1 MTVIRNRLLASTVL
15 AGVMAMSAAPVWAQT
30 TPQTP
35 STLPGV
41 TVTQAQDDDSTQLD
55 EVVVTGSRIRRDPT
69 NAPTPLIQVSRE
81 DLLTTGQSTVIDYL
95 ATIPALSNSQVPS
108 DATGVLGIGGLSFA
122 NLRSLGAGRTLTLV
136 DGRRHV
142 GSAGGSLAVD
152 VDTIPRLLI
161 QDIEIITGGASSVY
175 GADAVSGVLNFVLR
189 KDFEGLE
196 IDASAAMI
204 NQDGETSKRVSA
216 LLGHNFF
223 DDRLNLYAFAEYEQL
238 DAVNSLDID
247 WLRNSSGLIGVDA
260 DPAAARIDGVYDNQL
275 FRNYVTLQRPR
286 WGQTTLANNQQASM
300 LNDPDVPFATCNSV
314 ATAIGGSST
323 NCFSVDPAKT
333 YVFEGTTAR
342 LANFGQR
349 IGNTG
354 INRPNNIGGDGDN
367 PATFS
372 TITRVPESESQRYQ
386 VGANFSLTDSVR
398 AFAEAKY
405 VTEDTS
411 FASQPDF
418 YDFIL
423 GDNLPNGVYRAT
435 PNTANEIGTNYNF
448 FNRQALRIA
457 DNAYIPANL
466 RTAIYGNTITTYA
479 PPTANAPSVA
489 TGTVAAPFA
498 RHTLFGEDRSQISNR
513 ELQRYVV
520 GIEGDFDQLAFVKNI
535 DWSLSYTYGQVD
547 VTETETGTDA
557 LRVNLAAD
565 AVVDSAGLLGTPG
578 AIVCRA
584 RLLEFRG
591 RTDPSITLDDYFLP
605 FNDLRDSQVGR
616 DAVAACQPLNIFG
629 KGNQS
634 QAARDYINAEITFTE
649 RNEQEDFIGSVAG
662 QLWDF
667 WGAGAIGV
675 AVGYEHR
682 REYTE
687 AVGRDASAAGRALF
701 LNGGPDFPGAEYKSD
716 EVFAELSLPL
726 FRDSW
731 LGEYAE
737 LSGSYR
743 YFDYTTAGHGDVYGV
758 NLVYR
763 PTSEFT
769 IKTSFN
775 TSFRAPDLGENF
787 SPLGETFANGFVDP
801 CATANIIVQNAEIRA
816 NRVANCTALAAAQG
830 RSFDFNGNTA
840 TNVDDFNPVYGSG
853 VSGVTGGNP
862 FLTPEQSESF
872 TFSTVYRPNFIP
884 NLSLVLDYYEI
895 EITDVIAF
903 ISAQT
908 AANNCVNGAQLNA
921 SACSVIFRNN
931 PGIPF
936 GLGAPATDPIGG
948 FIEGAGNYAALTTRG
963 LDFTAL
969 YGLDLEEFT
978 GHNWGRLD
986 YKMAGS
992 WLIEQENFLDPANPN
1007 AYTSSRG
1014 TTSFPNVRF
1023 TSSLTYTPN
1032 DIWSVNWTADWQSAQ
1047 NIARYRDQVVN
1058 IENRENQYYDSGN
1071 FTRHDFT
1078 VRYNVNDTLSMRA
1091 GVVNAFDAEQSP
1103 AYGQTLQSNFDPYGR
1118 RFFIGL
1124 NYRPF

>member
-1 MTVIRNRLLASTVL
+1 MTVIRNRLLTSTVL

-35 STLPGV
+35 ATLPGV
-41 TVTQAQDDDSTQLD
+41 TVTQAQDDESTQLD

-142 GSAGGSLAVD
+142 GSQGGSLAVD

-196 IDASAAMI
+196 IDASYGMI
-204 NQDGETSKRVSA
+204 NQGGEASKRISA
-216 LLGHNFF
+216 LLGHNFL

-247 WLRNSSGLIGVDA
+247 WLRDSSGLIGVDA
-260 DPAAARIDGVYDNQL
+260 DPAAARLDGVLDFQL

-286 WGQTTLANNQQASM
+286 WGQTTLANNQQASA
-300 LNDPDVPFATCNSV
+300 LNDPDVPFQNCGLTIGGLT
-314 ATAIGGSST
+314 ATA
-323 NCFSVDPAKT
+323 CYSVDPTKT
-333 YVFEGTTAR
+333 FVFEGPNAR
-342 LANFGQR
+342 LANFGTR
-349 IGNTG
+349 IGATG
-354 INRPNNIGGDGDN
+354 ANRPNNIGGDGDN

-386 VGANFSLTDSVR
+386 VGANFRLTDNVR

-405 VTEDTS
+405 VTEDTV

-418 YDFIL
+418 YDFIIR
-423 GDNLPNGVYRAT
+423 DGVVSPT
-435 PNTANEIGTNYNF
+435 EIQPAYG
-448 FNRQALRIA
+448 FNVFGVSLV
-457 DNAYIPANL
+457 DNAFLPSNL
-466 RTAIYGNTITTYA
+466 RTAIQTNTITVYA
-479 PPTANAPSVA
+479 PPTANSPSMA
-489 TGTVAAPFA
+489 TGVVAAPVA

-520 GIEGDFDQLAFVKNI
+520 GLEGDFEQIGFVKNI

-547 VTETETGTDA
+547 VTQTETGTDVV
-557 LRVNLAAD
+557 RVQLGSD
-565 AVVDSAGLLGTPG
+565 AVRDTAGLLGTPG
-578 AIVCRA
+578 AIVCRSKLIA
-584 RLLEFRG
+584 ATPG
-591 RTDPSITLDDYFLP
+591 GVVDDYWFG
-605 FNDLRDSQVGR
+605 NADLRDGAVGAA
-616 DAVAACQPLNIFG
+616 AVNECTPLNIFG
-629 KGNQS
+629 QGNQS
-634 QAARDYINAEITFTE
+634 QEARDYINASITYTE

-667 WGAGAIGV
+667 WGAGPIGV
-675 AVGYEHR
+675 ALGYERR

-687 AVGRDASAAGRALF
+687 AIGRDAGAAGRVLF
-701 LNGGPDFPGAEYKSD
+701 LNGGPDFPGAEYKSE
-716 EVFAELSLPL
+716 EVFTEVSLPL

-758 NLVYR
+758 NLIYR
-763 PTSEFT
+763 PIRDLTF
-769 IKTSFN
+769 KTSFN

-801 CATANIIVQNAEIRA
+801 CATANIILQNADIRA
-816 NRVANCTALAAAQG
+816 NRVANCTALASAQG
-830 RSFDFNGNTA
+830 QTFDFNGNTA
-840 TNVDDFNPVYGSG
+840 TNVDDFNPVYGGG

-872 TFSTVYRPNFIP
+872 TFSAVLQPRFFP
-884 NLSLVLDYYEI
+884 NLSVVLDYYEI

-908 AANNCVNGAQLNA
+908 AANNCVNGPGLNN

-936 GLGAPATDPIGG
+936 GLGAPANDPIGG

-963 LDFTAL
+963 LDFTVL
-969 YGLDLEEFT
+969 YGFDLEEVT
-978 GHNWGRLD
+978 GRNWGRLD
-986 YKMAGS
+986 YRMAGS

-1007 AYTSSRG
+1007 NFTTSRG
-1014 TTSFPNVRF
+1014 TLFYPNVRF
-1023 TSSLTYTPN
+1023 SSSLTYTPN
-1032 DIWSVNWTADWQSAQ
+1032 DVWSVNWTADWQSAQ
-1047 NIARYRDQVVN
+1047 NIARKRDQVVN
-1058 IENRENQYYDSGN
+1058 YDNREQQYYDTGN

-1078 VRYNVNDTLSMRA
+1078 VRYNVSDTLSMRA

-1103 AYGQTLQSNFDPYGR
+1103 ALGQTLFSNFDPYGR
-1118 RFFIGL
+1118 RFFVGL

>member
-1 MTVIRNRLLASTVL
+1 MIVMRNHLLASTVL
-15 AGVMAMSAAPVWAQT
+15 AGVMAVSAPAWAQT
-30 TPQTP
+30 PPSQEPASPAPGAQEPQDE
-35 STLPGV
+35 S
-41 TVTQAQDDDSTQLD
+41 AELD
-55 EVVVTGSRIRRDPT
+55 EVVVTGSRIRRDPV

-161 QDIEIITGGASSVY
+161 QDIEIITGGASSIY
-175 GADAVSGVLNFVLR
+175 GADAVSGVLNFILR

-196 IDASAAMI
+196 VDANYAMI
-204 NQDGETSKRVSA
+204 NQDGQASRRISA
-216 LLGHNFF
+216 LLGHNFL
-223 DDRLNLYAFAEYEQL
+223 DDRLNLYGFAEYEQL

-247 WLRNSSGLIGVDA
+247 WLRNSASLIGVDA
-260 DPAAARIDGVYDNQL
+260 DPASARNDGEIDNQL
-275 FRNYVTLQRPR
+275 FRGYVTLQRPR
-286 WGQTTLANNQQASM
+286 WGQTTLANNQRASA
-300 LNDPDVPFATCNSV
+300 LNDPDVPFQNCSLTSSGLTSTRCYSV
-314 ATAIGGSST
+314 EPGRT
-323 NCFSVDPAKT
+323 F
-333 YVFEGTTAR
+333 VFDGTTAR
-342 LANFGQR
+342 LADFGQR

-354 INRPNNIGGDGDN
+354 ANRPNNIGGDGDN
-367 PATFS
+367 PAEFS

-386 VGANFSLTDSVR
+386 VGANFRVTDNIR

-418 YDFIL
+418 YDFIIRDGVVGQNEVQPAYGFNIFGVSL
-423 GDNLPNGVYRAT
+423 LDNAFLPN
-435 PNTANEIGTNYNF
+435 NL
-448 FNRQALRIA
+448 RQAIR
-457 DNAYIPANL
+457 N
-466 RTAIYGNTITTYA
+466 NTITVYA
-479 PPTANAPSVA
+479 PPTATSPSVP
-489 TGTVAAPFA
+489 TGVVAAPFA

-520 GIEGDFDQLAFVKNI
+520 GVDGDLDQVGFVKNI

-547 VTETETGTDA
+547 VTETETGTDV
-557 LRVNLAAD
+557 LRVQLASD
-565 AVVDSAGLLGTPG
+565 AVFDTAGVLGTPG
-578 AIVCRA
+578 AIVCRS
-584 RLLEFRG
+584 RLIAAQG
-591 RTDPSITLDDYFLP
+591 GVVDDYFLGGA
-605 FNDLRDSQVGR
+605 DLRDTQVGR
-616 DAVAACQPLNIFG
+616 DALAQCQPLNIFG
-629 KGNQS
+629 RGNQS

-649 RNEQEDFIGSVAG
+649 RNEQEDAIATVAG

-667 WGAGAIGV
+667 WGAGPIGV
-675 AVGYEHR
+675 ALGYEHR

-687 AVGRDASAAGRALF
+687 AVGRDASTAGRVLF
-701 LNGGPDFPGAEYKSD
+701 LNGGPDFPGAEYQSD
-716 EVFAELSLPL
+716 EGFAEVALPL

-743 YFDYTTAGHGDVYGV
+743 YFDYTTAGKGDVYGV
-758 NLVYR
+758 NLIYR
-763 PTSEFT
+763 PIRDIAF
-769 IKTSFN
+769 KTSFN

-801 CATANIIVQNAEIRA
+801 CATGNIILQTAEIRS
-816 NRVANCTALAAAQG
+816 NRVANCTALATQQG
-830 RSFDFNGNTA
+830 RTFDFNGNTA
-840 TNVDDFNPVYGSG
+840 TNVDDFNPIYQGG

-862 FLTPEQSESF
+862 FLKPEESESF
-872 TFSTVYRPNFIP
+872 TFSTVLQPRFIP
-884 NLSLVLDYYEI
+884 NFSLVLDYYEI
-895 EITDVIAF
+895 EINQVIAF
-903 ISAQT
+903 VSAQT
-908 AANNCVNGAQLNA
+908 AANNCVNGPSLNS

-931 PGIPF
+931 PDIPF
-936 GLGAPATDPIGG
+936 GLGAPANDPVGG

-963 LDFTAL
+963 LDFTAR
-969 YGLDLEEFT
+969 YSYDFEEMM
-978 GHNWGRLD
+978 GRNWGRLD
-986 YKMAGS
+986 YKIAGS
-992 WLIEQENFLDPANPN
+992 WLLEQENFLDPANPAN
-1007 AYTSSRG
+1007 FTSDRSNL
-1014 TTSFPNVRF
+1014 SFPNVRF

-1032 DIWSVNWTADWQSAQ
+1032 ETWSVNWTADWQSAN
-1047 NIARYRDQVVN
+1047 NIVRIRDLVVN
-1058 IENRENQYYDSGN
+1058 ADSRSLEYADTGN
-1071 FTRHDFT
+1071 FVRNDFT
-1078 VRYNVNDTLSMRA
+1078 LRYNVRDDLSMRF

-1103 AYGQTLQSNFDPYGR
+1103 ALGQTLFSNFDPYGR

>member
-15 AGVMAMSAAPVWAQT
+15 AGVMALSAAPVWAQT

-35 STLPGV
+35 ATPLPGV
-41 TVTQAQDDDSTQLD
+41 TVTQAQDDDAAQLD

-69 NAPTPLIQVSRE
+69 NTATPLIQVSRE

-122 NLRSLGAGRTLTLV
+122 NLRSLGSGRTLTLV

-142 GSAGGSLAVD
+142 GSAGGTLSVD

-161 QDIEIITGGASSVY
+161 QDVEIITGGASSVY

-196 IDASAAMI
+196 IDASYGMI
-204 NQDGETSKRVSA
+204 NQDGEASKRVSA
-216 LLGHNFF
+216 LVGHNFF
-223 DDRLNLYAFAEYEQL
+223 DDRLNVYLFGEYEQL

-247 WLRNSSGLIGVDA
+247 WLRDSSGLIGVDA
-260 DPAAARIDGVYDNQL
+260 DPAAARIDGVLDNQL

-286 WGQTTLANNQQASM
+286 WGQTTLANNQQASP
-300 LNDPDVPFATCNSV
+300 LNDPDVPYQNCALTVSGL
-314 ATAIGGSST
+314 TSSI
-323 NCFSVDPAKT
+323 CYSVDPSKT
-333 YVFEGTTAR
+333 FVFEGPTAR
-342 LANFGQR
+342 LANFGTR

-354 INRPNNIGGDGDN
+354 ANRPNNIGGDGDN

-386 VGANFSLTDSVR
+386 AGANFSITDNVR

-405 VTEDTS
+405 VTEDTV

-418 YDFIL
+418 YDFIIR
-423 GDNLPNGVYRAT
+423 NGVVG
-435 PNTANEIGTNYNF
+435 NNEVQPAYG
-448 FNRQALRIA
+448 FNLFGVNLS
-457 DNAYIPANL
+457 DNAFLPANL
-466 RTAIYGNTITTYA
+466 RTAIQTNTITVYA
-479 PPTANAPSVA
+479 PPTAGSSSAVTSV
-489 TGTVAAPFA
+489 VAAPYA

-547 VTETETGTDA
+547 VTETETGTDV
-557 LRVNLAAD
+557 LRVQLASD
-565 AVVDSAGLLGTPG
+565 AVRDTAGVLGTPG
-578 AIVCRA
+578 AIVCRSKLIA
-584 RLLEFRG
+584 AQG
-591 RTDPSITLDDYFLP
+591 GVVDDYFLGGA
-605 FNDLRDSQVGR
+605 DLRDTQVGR
-616 DAVAACQPLNIFG
+616 DALAGCTPLNIFG
-629 KGNQS
+629 QGNQS
-634 QAARDYINAEITFTE
+634 QEARDYINAEITYTE

-667 WGAGAIGV
+667 WGAGPIGV
-675 AVGYEHR
+675 ALGYEHR

-687 AVGRDASAAGRALF
+687 AIGRDAGAAGRVLF

-716 EVFAELSLPL
+716 EGFAELSLPL

-743 YFDYTTAGHGDVYGV
+743 YFDYTTVGHGDVYGV

-801 CATANIIVQNAEIRA
+801 CATANIIVQNADIRA
-816 NRVANCTALAAAQG
+816 NRVANCTALAAQQG
-830 RSFDFNGNTA
+830 RTFDFNGNTA
-840 TNVDDFNPVYGSG
+840 TNVDDFNPVYTGG

-872 TFSTVYRPNFIP
+872 TFSTVYQPHFIP

-908 AANNCVNGAQLNA
+908 AANNCVSSPGLN
-921 SACSVIFRNN
+921 SAACAVIFRNN
-931 PGIPF
+931 PTIPF
-936 GLGAPATDPIGG
+936 GLGAPAGDPIGG

-963 LDFTAL
+963 LDFTVM
-969 YGLDLEEFT
+969 YNMDLEEFT

-986 YKMAGS
+986 YKLAGS

-1007 AYTSSRG
+1007 AFTSDRG
-1014 TTSFPNVRF
+1014 NLFYPNVRF

-1032 DIWSVNWTADWQSAQ
+1032 DVWSVNWTADWQSAN

-1058 IENRENQYYDSGN
+1058 IENRENQYYDTGN
-1071 FTRHDFT
+1071 FVRNDFT
-1078 VRYNVNDTLSMRA
+1078 VRYNVNDTLSMRV

-1103 AYGQTLQSNFDPYGR
+1103 ALGQTLYSNFDPYGR

>member
-1 MTVIRNRLLASTVL
+1 MIISRSGLLASSVL
-15 AGVMAMSAAPVWAQT
+15 AGFMAVTGPVLAQT
-30 TPQTP
+30 AP
-35 STLPGV
+35 STQLPGV
-41 TVTQAQDDDSTQLD
+41 VVTQTQDDEDASNLG
-55 EVVVTGSRIRRDPT
+55 EVVVTGSRIRRDPVNT
-69 NAPTPLIQVSRE
+69 PTPLISVSRE

-108 DATGVLGIGGLSFA
+108 DVTGVLGIGGLSFA

-142 GSAGGSLAVD
+142 GSAGGTLAVD

-161 QDIEIITGGASSVY
+161 QDVEIITGGASSVY

-196 IDASAAMI
+196 IDASYGQI
-204 NQDGETSKRVSA
+204 NQDGQASKRLSA
-216 LLGHNFF
+216 LIGQNLL
-223 DDRLNLYAFAEYEQL
+223 DDRLNVYAFAEYEQL
-238 DAVNSLDID
+238 DAVNSLDMD
-247 WLRNSSGLIGVDA
+247 WLRNSTGLIGVDA
-260 DPAAARIDGVYDNQL
+260 DPAAARLDGVRDNQL
-275 FRNYVTLQRPR
+275 FRGYVTLQRPR
-286 WGQTTLANNQQASM
+286 WGQTTLANNQQASA
-300 LNDPDVPFATCNSV
+300 LNDPDVPFQNCASV
-314 ATAIGGSST
+314 TSSL
-323 NCFSVDPAKT
+323 CYSVDPSKT
-333 YVFEGTTAR
+333 FVFEGNTAR
-342 LANFGQR
+342 LANFGTR

-354 INRPNNIGGDGDN
+354 ANRPNNIGGDGDN

-372 TITRVPESESQRYQ
+372 TITRVPQSESQRYQ
-386 VGANFSLTDSVR
+386 VGANFRLTDNIR

-405 VTEDTS
+405 VTEDTE

-423 GDNLPNGVYRAT
+423 GDNLPNGIYRAT
-435 PNTANEIGTNYNF
+435 PNTADEIGTNYTF
-448 FNRQALRIA
+448 FNLQALRIA
-457 DNAYIPANL
+457 DNAYIPDNL
-466 RTAIYGNTITTYA
+466 RQAIYANRITTYSA
-479 PPTANAPSVA
+479 PTADAPSVA
-489 TGTVAAPFA
+489 TGTVAAPYA

-520 GIEGDFDQLAFVKNI
+520 GFEGDFDQLAFIKNI
-535 DWSLSYTYGQVD
+535 NWSLSYTYGQVD

-557 LRVNLAAD
+557 LRFNLAAD
-565 AVVDSAGLLGTPG
+565 AVRDTAGILGTPG

-584 RLLEFRG
+584 RLLNARG
-591 RTDPSITLDDYFLP
+591 LPLDDYFLP

-616 DAVAACQPLNIFG
+616 DAVAQCQPLNIFG
-629 KGNQS
+629 QGNQS
-634 QAARDYINAEITFTE
+634 QEARDYINASITYTE
-649 RNEQEDFIGSVAG
+649 RNEQEDAIFSVAG

-675 AVGYEHR
+675 ALGAEHR
-682 REYTE
+682 REFTQ
-687 AVGRDASAAGRALF
+687 AIGRDAGVAGRALF
-701 LNGGPDFPGAEYKSD
+701 LNGGPDFPAAEYESE
-716 EVFAELSLPL
+716 EVFAELSIPL
-726 FRDSW
+726 LRDSW

-758 NLVYR
+758 NLIYR
-763 PTSEFT
+763 PIQDITF
-769 IKTSFN
+769 KTSFN

-801 CATANIIVQNAEIRA
+801 CATANIILQNADIRA

-830 RSFDFNGNTA
+830 RTFDFNGNTA
-840 TNVDDFNPVYGSG
+840 GNTDDFAPVYTGG

-872 TFSTVYRPNFIP
+872 TFSAVLQPRFIP
-884 NLSLVLDYYEI
+884 NFTLALDYYEI

-908 AANNCVNGAQLNA
+908 AANNCVNGPSLNA

-931 PGIPF
+931 PQVPF
-936 GLGAPATDPIGG
+936 GLGAPSTDPIGG

-969 YGLDLEEFT
+969 YRLDLEEVT
-978 GHNWGRLD
+978 GRNLGRLD
-986 YKMAGS
+986 YKLAGS
-992 WLIEQENFLDPANPN
+992 WLLEQENFLDPANPN
-1007 AYTSSRG
+1007 AFTTSRG
-1014 TTSFPNVRF
+1014 TLFYPNVRF

-1032 DIWSVNWTADWQSAQ
+1032 DVWSVNWTADWQSAQ
-1047 NIARYRDQVVN
+1047 NIARNRDQQVN
-1058 IENRENQYYDSGN
+1058 SDNREYEFYNTGN
-1071 FTRHDFT
+1071 FVRNDFT
-1078 VRYNVNDTLSMRA
+1078 VRYNVTDALTLRA
-1091 GVVNAFDAEQSP
+1091 GVVNAFDAEQQP
-1103 AYGQTLQSNFDPYGR
+1103 ALGQTLYSNFDPYGR

-1124 NYRPF
+1124 NFRPF